1 MKVMNYKNFDAQ
13 EIANRIIAR
22 EEAYLN
28 TDYEALSFEEK
39 CNYALDYTSI
49 VHPGLAPDPA
59 RRKALLKALRPELL
73 RRANKED
80 GFALYV
86 LGSVNADCSAPATF
100 EEYRFLERSVKAGYT
115 PAVVE
120 LVSRFLRDKSERKN
134 ALHTY
139 LIPALNKI
147 TAEKSQDMGLRRSI
161 RSLVSEFETNGDSRV
176 VFYAM
181 ARDSARKMV
190 SEGSYAGLAMLCH
203 VSCKKGAIL
212 EPCVPEAELAFW
224 QTVDFLVH
232 DYFYARGSHH
242 HATTLGAKLV
252 NERGCDLDVEKIAQV
267 HTELFLRF
275 SYNRKVLLQLV
286 GSSEAEETEDLD
298 DLERICRTQIQSGDA
313 EGYWRLII
321 VALLRG
327 DRQKLESAILE
338 VCLVEEGKHVH
349 SVLKAYNMLCVAKS
363 N

>member
-1 MKVMNYKNFDAQ
+1 
-13 EIANRIIAR
+13 
-22 EEAYLN
+22 
-28 TDYEALSFEEK
+28 
-39 CNYALDYTSI
+39 
-49 VHPGLAPDPA
+49 
-59 RRKALLKALRPELL
+59 
-73 RRANKED
+73 
-80 GFALYV
+80 
-86 LGSVNADCSAPATF
+86 
-100 EEYRFLERSVKAGYT
+100 
-115 PAVVE
+115 
-120 LVSRFLRDKSERKN
+120 
-134 ALHTY
+134 
-139 LIPALNKI
+139 
-147 TAEKSQDMGLRRSI
+147 
-161 RSLVSEFETNGDSRV
+161 
-176 VFYAM
+176 M
-181 ARDSARKMV
+181 ARDSAKKMV
-190 SEGSYAGLAMLCH
+190 SEGSYCGLAMLCH
-203 VSCKKGAIL
+203 VCCKKGAIL
-212 EPCVPEAELAFW
+212 EPCVPEDELAFW

-252 NERGCDLDVEKIAQV
+252 NERGCDLDVEKITQV

-298 DLERICRTQIQSGDA
+298 DLERICRAQIQNGDA

>member
-1 MKVMNYKNFDAQ
+1 MKVMNYKNLNAQ

-39 CNYALDYTSI
+39 CKYALEYTSI
-49 VHPGLAPDPA
+49 VHPGLTPDPA
-59 RRKALLKALRPELL
+59 HRAALLKELRPELL

-115 PAVVE
+115 PAVVD

-134 ALHTY
+134 AFHTY
-139 LIPALNKI
+139 LIPALNK
-147 TAEKSQDMGLRRSI
+147 TKAEKSQDLGLCCSI
-161 RSLVSEFETNGDSRV
+161 QSLVAEFETNGDSRV

-181 ARDSARKMV
+181 ARDSAQKMV

-212 EPCVPEAELAFW
+212 DPCVPESELAFW

-232 DYFYARGSHH
+232 DYFYARGSRRL
-242 HATTLGAKLV
+242 ATSLGAKLV

-267 HTELFLRF
+267 HSELFLRF

-338 VCLVEEGKHVH
+338 VCLLEEGKYVC
-349 SVLKAYNMLCVAKS
+349 SVLKAYNMLCTAILA
-363 N
+363 